1 MYTVRCAQSK
11 GTSGHPL
18 REIRSTARPRKGTEG
33 SLLGS
38 PCSRN
43 PHDETVVVRRA
54 QVGTKPGLP
63 LNRSSSLL
71 GMTKKKDMR
80 EVL

>member
-1 MYTVRCAQSK
+1 MLAMM

-18 REIRSTARPRKGTEG
+18 RGVGRELDGLVSVLAQRAASERPRWT
-33 SLLGS
+33 
-38 PCSRN
+38 
-43 PHDETVVVRRA
+43 RA
-54 QVGTKPGLP
+54 VEPRP
-63 LNRSSSLL
+63 PSLL